1 MHAPQGNEQTGATG
15 RMPAI
20 GSSVIDTQGTDLISQ
35 WITSITACP
44 M

>member
-1 MHAPQGNEQTGATG
+1 
-15 RMPAI
+15 MPEI
-20 GSSVIDTQGTDLISQ
+20 GSSVVDTQGTDLISQ